1 MITIQH
7 DVLVN
12 VQNGV
17 VIVALIVVV
26 VVVSMI
32 AVVVAVLMIV
42 VVQRIV
48 AELTHLLDEK
58 MLYHIEHG
66 LLKMDDVFVIV

>member
-26 VVVSMI
+26 VVVS
-32 AVVVAVLMIV
+32 MIV